1 MACVTPA
8 AVRRILYLP
17 ARLPTPGRSLFIH
30 PMKCE
35 AMMNKLTLDLNA
47 LTVQSFAT
55 DDVAS
60 PLFGTVHGRQRPGNT
75 GIDDTD
81 CSAVDACPSARGC
94 SEIAECRPTEG
105 TNCPSAALNC
115 PSSRGC
121 TKGQSPECDPS
132 AVDACISERGC
143 TEINCPAPAES

>member
-1 MACVTPA
+1 MET
-8 AVRRILYLP
+8 
-17 ARLPTPGRSLFIH
+17 
-30 PMKCE
+30 
-35 AMMNKLTLDLNA
+35 MMRKLTLDVNA
-47 LTVQSFAT
+47 LRVQSFTT
-55 DDVAS
+55 DEDG
-60 PLFGTVHGRQRPGNT
+60 PLPFGTVHGRQGRPT
-75 GIDDTD
+75 GQQDTE
-81 CSAVDACPSARGC
+81 CSAVDACASARGC

-121 TKGQSPECDPS
+121 TKGGASPECDPS

>member
-1 MACVTPA
+1 
-8 AVRRILYLP
+8 
-17 ARLPTPGRSLFIH
+17 
-30 PMKCE
+30 MK
-35 AMMNKLTLDLNA
+35 KLTLDLNA

-55 DDVAS
+55 DDAGV
-60 PLFGTVHGRQRPGNT
+60 PVFGTVHGRQRPGNT

-94 SEIAECRPTEG
+94 SEIAECRPTQG

-115 PSSRGC
+115 ETSRGC
-121 TKGQSPECDPS
+121 TRGQGAECDPS

-143 TEINCPAPAES
+143 TEINCPAPA

>member
-1 MACVTPA
+1 
-8 AVRRILYLP
+8 
-17 ARLPTPGRSLFIH
+17 
-30 PMKCE
+30 MK
-35 AMMNKLTLDLNA
+35 KLTLNLAA
-47 LTVQSFAT
+47 LEVQSFAT
-55 DDVAS
+55 DDEAILS
-60 PLFGTVHGRQRPGNT
+60 PGTVHGRQGKPT
-75 GIDDTD
+75 GQQDTD

-121 TKGQSPECDPS
+121 TRQPGCDDPS

-143 TEINCPAPAES
+143 TEINCPAPAGQ